1 MKSKTPTVFPIYR
14 VLLLIGGLLCFFQ
27 ANAQLVGKVTWEGY
41 GISFHVPSGWI
52 GHELPEGYVLIAE
65 NSPGFMSL
73 SLNSFDSST
82 QLKAEMVRG
91 ITEGDEVN
99 LNPIGDILEIDK
111 GVYGAPF
118 AGTIESDSAI
128 AYGIA
133 VLNAEGFGVNVLAAT
148 NVVSF
153 GDILKEDVLLL
164 AKSLVFDSI
173 KTIDVG
179 LVGLW
184 QEKLSQTTLNF
195 LPDCSGNPWE
205 EGTLPA
211 RIDLGADGQF
221 RFSDPPTHYQEDTRV
236 NSMPGSPEPI
246 GKGTW
251 EIQATD
257 QGGAKLLLHLEEGGT
272 VEYNLDTAAQ
282 GHVYLDGTCYAP
294 VAMTR

>member
-1 MKSKTPTVFPIYR
+1 MKSKIPTLLSIGR
-14 VLLLIGGLLCFFQ
+14 LLLLLSCCFYFIQ
-27 ANAQLVGKVTWEGY
+27 ANAQQVGRVTWEGY
-41 GISFHVPSGWI
+41 GISFHVPNGWI

-73 SLNSFDSST
+73 SLNSFDSPT

-99 LNPIGDILEIDK
+99 LNPIGDILEIDS
-111 GVYGAPF
+111 GVYGAHF

-128 AYGIA
+128 AYGLAI
-133 VLNAEGFGVNVLAAT
+133 LNAEGFGVNVLAAT

-153 GDILKEDVLLL
+153 GDILKEDAILL

-184 QEKLSQTTLNF
+184 QERLSQMTLNL
-195 LPDCSGNPWE
+195 LPDCSGNQWE

-221 RFSDPPTHYQEDTRV
+221 RFSDPPTQYQKDTRV
-236 NSMPGSPEPI
+236 NAMPRSPEPI
-246 GKGTW
+246 VKGTW

-257 QGGAKLLLHLEEGGT
+257 QGGAKLLLHLEDGGT
-272 VEYNLDTAAQ
+272 VEFHLDTAPQ